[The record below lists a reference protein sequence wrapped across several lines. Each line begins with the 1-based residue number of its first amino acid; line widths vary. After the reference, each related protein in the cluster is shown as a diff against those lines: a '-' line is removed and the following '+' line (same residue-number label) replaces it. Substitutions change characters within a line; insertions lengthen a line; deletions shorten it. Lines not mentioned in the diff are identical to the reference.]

1 MHPLFQEIRCQLI
14 DTRWRADGTADVRA
28 AAQTRDLIRVSGS
41 IYMQRSFAETLTME
55 GHYLAIAMATVLNTR
70 KAVLVGKSAALVLGL
85 AVKNPT
91 TVELGLLSNNVL
103 RKDAWPHR
111 TVYVRDQIEPED
123 VLDIHGVRTV
133 NAVMALAGV
142 IKRGSFAEGLI
153 TADALRNLP
162 TTQNPT
168 EASTAT
174 PAETGAET
182 AAETEIP
189 ERYSRLAGP
198 WTKRIE
204 PVWRH
209 SRPGQTG
216 LKEMSEVRALLI
228 EQRADV
234 AVNVIDQAYNTVPL
248 VVNRRTSLRILENGP
263 HRISVT
269 SPSQFMGY
277 RDVTVG
283 LDTYRRDPSR
293 VVNFALGRIP

>member
-1 MHPLFQEIRCQLI
+1 
-14 DTRWRADGTADVRA
+14 
-28 AAQTRDLIRVSGS
+28 
-41 IYMQRSFAETLTME
+41 
-55 GHYLAIAMATVLNTR
+55 
-70 KAVLVGKSAALVLGL
+70 
-85 AVKNPT
+85 
-91 TVELGLLSNNVL
+91 
-103 RKDAWPHR
+103 
-111 TVYVRDQIEPED
+111 
-123 VLDIHGVRTV
+123 
-133 NAVMALAGV
+133 MALAGV

-189 ERYSRLAGP
+189 ERYSRLTGP